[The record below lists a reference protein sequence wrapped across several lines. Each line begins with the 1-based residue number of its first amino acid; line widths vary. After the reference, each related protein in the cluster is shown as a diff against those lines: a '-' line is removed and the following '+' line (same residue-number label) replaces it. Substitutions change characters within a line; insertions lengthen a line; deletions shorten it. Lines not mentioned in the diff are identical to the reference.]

1 MINSLNLEILPK
13 CKLRHSSSS
22 SCVCLNFL
30 QTPPQLMPLHR
41 QYATLVKSKLTSLS
55 LYQNHD
61 AKCTSTNLTCCI
73 VSCLVYPFLNRVKVV
88 MKY

>member
-1 MINSLNLEILPK
+1 MINSVNLEILPK

-55 LYQNHD
+55 TKIMMQNAHPQ
-61 AKCTSTNLTCCI
+61 T
-73 VSCLVYPFLNRVKVV
+73 
-88 MKY
+88 

>member
-1 MINSLNLEILPK
+1 MINSVNLEILPK

-41 QYATLVKSKLTSLS
+41 QYATLVKSKLTSTKIMM
-55 LYQNHD
+55 QNAHPQ
-61 AKCTSTNLTCCI
+61 TSLTCMQP
-73 VSCLVYPFLNRVKVV
+73 VALYPFLNRVYVV
-88 MKY
+88 MNY

>member
-1 MINSLNLEILPK
+1 MINSVNLEILPK
-13 CKLRHSSSS
+13 CKLWNSSSSS

-41 QYATLVKSKLTSLS
+41 QYATLVKSKLTSL
-55 LYQNHD
+55 YQNHD

-73 VSCLVYPFLNRVKVV
+73 VSCLVYPFLNRV
-88 MKY
+88 